1 MNELK
6 PRQPQRLLAELARLS
21 ARVSAGEPLEY
32 PRVTLHLTSGRD
44 LSGWLL
50 DVADDAGMGVA
61 LLRLEHRDM
70 ADISVAHVP
79 ISAVQALTVQAATRL
94 EQPTAAL
101 PQVTR
106 LALRRSMSAMVAR
119 LHALGTTLEIIL
131 PDEPS
136 EADLEPLHSALQPL
150 EQALSAILSDE
161 SGRQALAAISSLR
174 LAVGDEPGVD
184 VSLSDCHVR
193 VARRLGRRLTATQWQ
208 ERLERVL

>member
-1 MNELK
+1 MS
-6 PRQPQRLLAELARLS
+6 RLS
-21 ARVSAGEPLEY
+21 ARVGAGEPLEY

-50 DVADDAGMGVA
+50 DVADDAGVSVA
-61 LLRLEHRDM
+61 LLRLEHRDTT
-70 ADISVAHVP
+70 DISLVHVP
-79 ISAVQALTVQAATRL
+79 IIAVQALTVRAATRL

-101 PQVTR
+101 PKVTR

-119 LHALGTTLEIIL
+119 LHALGATLEITL

-136 EADLEPLHSALQPL
+136 ETDLEPLHSALQPL

-161 SGRQALAAISSLR
+161 TGRQALAAISSLH
-174 LAVGDEPGVD
+174 LAVGDEPAVD
-184 VSLSDCHVR
+184 VSQSDCHVR
-193 VARRLGRRLTATQWQ
+193 VAHRFGKRLTAAQWQ